1 MNIEGSAQV
10 SIVNTTIHGN
20 QASYGGGIYIG
31 CTAQVSIVN
40 TAIYGN
46 QAPYGGGMYIGGS
59 AQVNITDTAIH
70 GNQARTSG
78 VGGGIY
84 IVGTAQVS
92 IVDTAVHGNSALG
105 GAAIYAITSVQL
117 YINSTIFS
125 SNEATGSGS
134 ALYWDSSGDSL
145 LTNCSFSNHSAA
157 VPVLKV
163 NNRLRWHCPLGK
175 WMPSTMEYPQDR
187 DSPDFSGC
195 FYACALGHYGTTPD
209 LTTFA
214 CSGECPV
221 GHRCPKGTSLPVPCP
236 PGYHASNNGSTTCT
250 PCGIGNSSSVPR
262 AVDCEPCSRGSF
274 SSLPGATA
282 CDRCAAGGYCAQVGA
297 ASASMTFEPCP
308 VGTWSGA
315 VGATSN
321 ATCESCPAGKANPI
335 TGSTERTCQA
345 RTQRFQDW
353 RCVLSAT
360 QARTKM

>member
-1 MNIEGSAQV
+1 
-10 SIVNTTIHGN
+10 
-20 QASYGGGIYIG
+20 
-31 CTAQVSIVN
+31 
-40 TAIYGN
+40 
-46 QAPYGGGMYIGGS
+46 
-59 AQVNITDTAIH
+59 
-70 GNQARTSG
+70 
-78 VGGGIY
+78 
-84 IVGTAQVS
+84 
-92 IVDTAVHGNSALG
+92 
-105 GAAIYAITSVQL
+105 
-117 YINSTIFS
+117 
-125 SNEATGSGS
+125 
-134 ALYWDSSGDSL
+134 
-145 LTNCSFSNHSAA
+145 
-157 VPVLKV
+157 
-163 NNRLRWHCPLGK
+163 
-175 WMPSTMEYPQDR
+175 MEYPQDR

-297 ASASMTFEPCP
+297 ASASMTFEPRP

-321 ATCESCPAGKANPI
+321 ATCERCPAGKANPVPGSI
-335 TGSTERTCQA
+335 ERTACKVCLPGSYTALVPGSFGANAGSEKCTGCDPGTFQSESGASACQVCTEGFYCPGSTSRPLGCESGAGIPHAVTLSSGA
-345 RTQRFQDW
+345 SSPAE
-353 RCVLSAT
+353 CVCKREYYDDGASNHSVHCIDCPSGTDCTASAGAT
-360 QARTKM
+360 LVTL